1 MFQQKAIKPQQL
13 KICKMKNSKRVQEV
27 KKELSKVNI
36 YEALDIATKRF
47 VNACYD
53 LGLSVEQSR
62 RIMISKEGLD
72 TIAKEAAKLI

>member
-1 MFQQKAIKPQQL
+1 LPNQTKKD
-13 KICKMKNSKRVQEV
+13 MKNLRVEEV
-27 KKELSKVNI
+27 KQELSKVNI

-47 VNACYD
+47 LNACYD

>member
-1 MFQQKAIKPQQL
+1 
-13 KICKMKNSKRVQEV
+13 MKNSKRVQEV
-27 KKELSKVNI
+27 KQELSKVNI
-36 YEALDIATKRF
+36 YEALDIATKKF

-62 RIMISKEGLD
+62 RIMVSKEGMD